1 MTKILIA
8 GPGGGALDQ
17 AARLA
22 TRAGAQIIRAESAAA
37 AAALARAQ
45 PDIALVLADVGIG
58 LATLLAQ
65 LRAALISLPV
75 IATGTTLDVPQAV
88 AAIKSGAADVLVLP
102 TDESGIRRAL
112 MHAQADPQSPEAADP
127 AMLAVLRLA
136 RDIAA
141 SDASVLITGES
152 GTGKEVVARH
162 IHAHSTRAQGPFVAV
177 NCAAIPD
184 GLLESELFGHE
195 KGAFSGAL
203 ARRIGKFE
211 AAQGGTLLLDEITEM
226 DIRLQAKILRVIQ
239 ERVVDRVGGTTPI
252 RVNAR
257 LLATSNRDLR
267 RACGEGKFR
276 EDLYFRL
283 NVINIAIP
291 PLRERPGDILPLAER
306 FTRHYA
312 ALNGLP
318 PRSIGTAFRAFL
330 HSHSWPGNV
339 RELENT
345 IHRAV
350 LLSPSG
356 ELTPD
361 ALGPATA
368 RPPPRPPNAAPKPMS
383 DVERDHIIEMLT
395 RTDGNRTQAAAMLG
409 ISIRALRNKLKA
421 YAETGIA
428 VPPSQIHAAA

>member
-1 MTKILIA
+1 MTKILICGQSCA
-8 GPGGGALDQ
+8 ALDQ
-17 AARLA
+17 VARLA
-22 TRAGAQIIRAESAAA
+22 ARAGAAIIRAETAAT

-45 PDIALVLADVGIG
+45 PDIGLVLCDVSCGVAG
-58 LATLLAQ
+58 LLGQ

-75 IATGTTLDVPQAV
+75 IATGETLDVPGAV
-88 AAIKSGAADVLVLP
+88 AAIKAGAVDVLVLP
-102 TDESGIRRAL
+102 ADDLSIRRML
-112 MHAQADPQSPEAADP
+112 LQGQQDAQAPEAADP

-136 RDIAA
+136 KDIAG

-162 IHAHSTRAQGPFVAV
+162 IHTHSHRAAGPFVAV

-226 DIRLQAKILRVIQ
+226 DVRLQAKILRVIQ
-239 ERVVDRVGGTTPI
+239 EKVVDRVGGTVPI

-257 LLATSNRDLR
+257 LLATSNRDMR
-267 RACGEGKFR
+267 RACAEGKFR

-291 PLRERPGDILPLAER
+291 ALRQRPADILPLAER
-306 FTRHYA
+306 FARHFA
-312 ALNGLP
+312 GLNGVPVKQLEP
-318 PRSIGTAFRAFL
+318 AFAAFL
-330 HSHSWPGNV
+330 QSHAWPGNV

-350 LLSPSG
+350 LLSPGS
-356 ELTPD
+356 ELTRD
-361 ALGPATA
+361 AVGAGVAAA
-368 RPPPRPPNAAPKPMS
+368 RPVAVAGQAKPMS
-383 DVERDHIIEMLT
+383 DVERDHIIEMLN
-395 RTDGNRTQAAAMLG
+395 RTEGNRTQAAALLG

-421 YAETGIA
+421 YAQTGVA
-428 VPPSQIHAAA
+428 VPPAQIHAAA

>member
-1 MTKILIA
+1 LICGQSCA
-8 GPGGGALDQ
+8 ALDQ
-17 AARLA
+17 VARLA
-22 TRAGAQIIRAESAAA
+22 ARAGAAIIRAETAAT

-45 PDIALVLADVGIG
+45 PDIGLVLCDVSCGVAG
-58 LATLLAQ
+58 LLGQ

-75 IATGTTLDVPQAV
+75 IATGETLDVPGAV
-88 AAIKSGAADVLVLP
+88 AAIKAGAVDVLVLP
-102 TDESGIRRAL
+102 ADDLSIRRML
-112 MHAQADPQSPEAADP
+112 LQGQQDAQAPEAADP

-136 RDIAA
+136 KDIAG

-162 IHAHSTRAQGPFVAV
+162 IHTHSHRAAGPFVAV

-226 DIRLQAKILRVIQ
+226 DVRLQAKILRVIQ
-239 ERVVDRVGGTTPI
+239 EKVVDRVGGTVPI

-257 LLATSNRDLR
+257 LLATSNRDMR
-267 RACGEGKFR
+267 RACAEGKFR

-291 PLRERPGDILPLAER
+291 ALRQRPADILPLAER
-306 FTRHYA
+306 FARHFA
-312 ALNGLP
+312 ALNGVPVKQLEP
-318 PRSIGTAFRAFL
+318 AFAAFL
-330 HSHSWPGNV
+330 QSHAWPGNV

-350 LLSPSG
+350 LLSPGS
-356 ELTPD
+356 ELTRD
-361 ALGPATA
+361 AVGPAVAAA
-368 RPPPRPPNAAPKPMS
+368 RPVAVDGQAKPMS
-383 DVERDHIIEMLT
+383 DVERDHIIETLN
-395 RTDGNRTQAAAMLG
+395 RTEGNRTQAAALLG

-421 YAETGIA
+421 YAQTGVA
-428 VPPSQIHAAA
+428 VPPAQIHAAA